1 MMFQPA
7 DLMTVKDAAGVVGEA
22 PDGCVRL
29 NGVQYQLPTNFPP
42 DVAKEIVMIELDTKG
57 LKSVYVP
64 QFRLESYFGVA
75 PKVYSQFNNVTL
87 KAGWD
92 SKGNALMTLNPFS
105 LEDSRKV
112 LTLEDRDVVEDCN
125 TKLKSFKKPASFLGG
140 NTLPSVAPR
149 PKAKAKAKGKAKTKA
164 KAKGKGK
171 AKAKAKGKGKGKGKG
186 KR

>member
-1 MMFQPA
+1 MFHPA
-7 DLMTVKDAAGVVGEA
+7 EHMTVKDAAGVVGEA
-22 PDGCVRL
+22 PDGYVRL
-29 NGVQYQLPTNFPP
+29 NGVLYQLPVNFPA
-42 DVAKEIVMIELDTKG
+42 DVAKEVVMIQVDTKG
-57 LKSVYVP
+57 LKSVHVP
-64 QFRLESYFGVA
+64 QFRLEAHFGVA

-125 TKLKSFKKPASFLGG
+125 TKLKSFKKPAAFLGG

-149 PKAKAKAKGKAKTKA
+149 AKAKG

-171 AKAKAKGKGKGKGKG
+171 AKAKAKAKGTGKGKG